1 MLHVLYLVHDIAD
14 PAVRR
19 RVLML
24 KVGGAKVSLAGFRR
38 SDHVTG
44 IAGVEPIDLGLTH
57 DADFAQRL
65 LAVVTAATSLR
76 RALHGVERP
85 DLIIARNLEMLA
97 LARRAKGVF
106 ADADIPIAYE
116 CLDVHRLMLRADPLG
131 KTMRAAERYLARDV
145 RLLMTSSPA
154 FLKEY
159 FEPFGQVS
167 APVEL
172 LENKHL
178 DTRSAAID
186 TIDASPSQPEGP
198 PWRIGWFGA
207 LRCQKSLG
215 VLSAFTRQQAGRIEV
230 TLRGKPALTAIPDF
244 AERVDA
250 NPHLTF
256 KGPYRNPEDIEM
268 IYGGVHFSWV
278 IDFFEEG
285 QNSKWLLPNRLYEG
299 CRFGAVPIALEGTE
313 TGRFLAERGIGII
326 LPEASPEALERALG
340 HIDATHLTIL
350 RAAVSA
356 LGRKAWACDH
366 HDCKELVARLE
377 TLRAGQRKLH
387 ASA

>member
-1 MLHVLYLVHDIAD
+1 MLHVLYLVHDVAD

-24 KVGGAKVSLAGFRR
+24 KAGGAGVTLAGFRR
-38 SDHVTG
+38 TDRVTTV
-44 IAGVEPIDLGLTH
+44 AGVEPIDLGQTR

-65 LAVVTAATSLR
+65 LAVISAAASLKH
-76 RALHGVERP
+76 ALQGVDRP

-97 LARRAKGVF
+97 LAKRAKTAFDG
-106 ADADIPIAYE
+106 DEIPVAYE

-159 FEPFGQVS
+159 FKAYGQVS

-172 LENKHL
+172 LENKHFENAFVL
-178 DTRSAAID
+178 PDSLEE
-186 TIDASPSQPEGP
+186 PSRPEGP
-198 PWRIGWFGA
+198 PWRFGWFGA
-207 LRCQKSLG
+207 LRCTKSLG
-215 VLSAFTRQQAGRIEV
+215 ILSTFAERQAGRFQI
-230 TLRGKPALTAIPDF
+230 TLRGKPAPTAVPDF
-244 AERVDA
+244 DARVDA
-250 NPHLTF
+250 SPHLTF
-256 KGPYRNPEDIEM
+256 KGAYRNPEDIEA
-268 IYGGVHFSWV
+268 IYREVHFSWV
-278 IDFFEEG
+278 IDFFEER

-313 TGRFLAERGIGII
+313 TGRFLAERGIGIV
-326 LPEASPEALERALG
+326 LPHASPEVLERVLG
-340 HIDATHLTIL
+340 HIDATRMTIL
-350 RAAVSA
+350 RSAVSA

-377 TLRAGQRKLH
+377 TLRAGATETR
-387 ASA
+387 ASV